1 MPRASFLDTARRT
14 SDNRAMDSLELP
26 PNHRSGFVAV
36 IGRPNVGKSTLMNN
50 LIGQP
55 ITPVSSKPQTTRQ
68 NQLAIL
74 TLGEGQIVFV
84 DTPGIHEPHHKLG
97 EWMDQASTEVIRD
110 SDIGLVLFD
119 ASEPPTGDDRRVAE
133 RLASL
138 RPLPPLIVALNKTD
152 LLSSP
157 DLADQTQIFADL
169 IPTPDL
175 MLDISASEGTH
186 VETLLN
192 AIIER
197 LPLGPRYYPED
208 QITDRYER
216 DVAAD
221 MIRAACLQLLREEV
235 PHSIAVRMDDYVERG
250 DSGAHISATLF
261 VDRASQKSI
270 VIGKGGSMI
279 RDIGAMAREQIELM
293 SGRRIYLDLRVKVLP
308 GWRND
313 PQALDRFGYGS
324 VERRNP

>member
-1 MPRASFLDTARRT
+1 
-14 SDNRAMDSLELP
+14 MDVPELP
-26 PNHRSGFVAV
+26 PDYRSGFVAV
-36 IGRPNVGKSTLMNN
+36 IGRPNVGKSTLMNS
-50 LIGQP
+50 LVGQP
-55 ITPVSSKPQTTRQ
+55 ITPVSSKPQTTRH

-74 TLGEGQIVFV
+74 TLGEAQIVFV

-110 SDIGLVLFD
+110 SDIGLILFD
-119 ASEPPTGDDRRVAE
+119 ASEPPTSDDHRVAE
-133 RLASL
+133 RIASL
-138 RPLPPLIVALNKTD
+138 SPVPPLIVAINKTD
-152 LLSSP
+152 LLSETGAADRVRVFGELVP
-157 DLADQTQIFADL
+157 KAVLILA
-169 IPTPDL
+169 
-175 MLDISASEGTH
+175 ISATEGTH
-186 VETLLN
+186 VEALLD

-208 QITDRYER
+208 QVTDRFER

-221 MIRAACLQLLREEV
+221 MIRAACLQLLRDEV
-235 PHSIAVRMDDYVERG
+235 PHSIAVRIDDYVERSE
-250 DSGAHISATLF
+250 SGAYVSATLF

-279 RDIGAMAREQIELM
+279 RDIGALAREDIEAM

-313 PQALDRFGYGS
+313 PRALDRLGYGFP
-324 VERRNP
+324 ERRDV

>member
-1 MPRASFLDTARRT
+1 
-14 SDNRAMDSLELP
+14 MDVPELP
-26 PNHRSGFVAV
+26 PDYRSGFVAV
-36 IGRPNVGKSTLMNN
+36 VGRPNVGKSTLMNS
-50 LIGQP
+50 LVGQP

-74 TLGEGQIVFV
+74 TLGEAQIVFV

-110 SDIGLVLFD
+110 SDIGLILFD
-119 ASEPPTGDDRRVAE
+119 ASEPPTSDDHRVAE
-133 RLASL
+133 RIASL
-138 RPLPPLIVALNKTD
+138 SPVPPLIVAINKTD
-152 LLSSP
+152 LLSETGAADRVRVFGELVP
-157 DLADQTQIFADL
+157 KAVLILA
-169 IPTPDL
+169 
-175 MLDISASEGTH
+175 ISATEGTH
-186 VETLLN
+186 VEALLD

-208 QITDRYER
+208 QVTDRFER

-221 MIRAACLQLLREEV
+221 MIRAACLQLLRDEV
-235 PHSIAVRMDDYVERG
+235 PHSIAVRIDDYVERSE
-250 DSGAHISATLF
+250 SGAYVSATLF

-279 RDIGAMAREQIELM
+279 RDIGALAREDIEAM

-313 PQALDRFGYGS
+313 PRALDRLGYGFP
-324 VERRNP
+324 ERRDV

>member
-1 MPRASFLDTARRT
+1 MELP
-14 SDNRAMDSLELP
+14 ELP
-26 PNHRSGFVAV
+26 PDYRSGFVAV
-36 IGRPNVGKSTLMNN
+36 IGRPNVGKSTLMNS

-74 TLGEGQIVFV
+74 TLGEAQVVFV

-110 SDIGLVLFD
+110 SDVGLIMFD
-119 ASEPPTGDDRRVAE
+119 ASQPPTSDDHRVAN
-133 RLASL
+133 RIASL
-138 RPLPPLIVALNKTD
+138 QPLPPLIVALNKTD
-152 LLSSP
+152 LLSNEE
-157 DLADQTQIFADL
+157 AVDQTRMYGELVPAAV
-169 IPTPDL
+169 L
-175 MLDISASEGTH
+175 MLDVSATEGTH
-186 VETLLN
+186 VEALLA

-197 LPLGPRYYPED
+197 LPFGPRYYPMD

-221 MIRAACLQLLREEV
+221 MIRATCLQLLRDEV
-235 PHSIAVRMDDYVERG
+235 PHSIAVRIDDYVERNE
-250 DSGAHISATLF
+250 SGAYVSATLF

-270 VIGKGGSMI
+270 VIGKGGTMI
-279 RDIGAMAREQIELM
+279 RDIGALARQDIEAM
-293 SGRRIYLDLRVKVLP
+293 SGRRIYLDLRVKVLA

-313 PQALDRFGYGS
+313 PRALDRFGYGS
-324 VERRNP
+324 MERKDS